1 MDWLGNTAL
10 WWIAAAALLA
20 GIELLVPG
28 VFLVF
33 AAFAAA
39 VTGLFL
45 LLFPD
50 LPVAA
55 QLVSFAAWTAASVAI
70 GRRWYRDYSPD
81 SADPLLNDRGARMI
95 GEVVTVVAPLTGGVG
110 RVRVG
115 DGEWPARGP
124 DLAVGE
130 RARVT
135 GVQGNCL
142 TIEPIAIP
150 NVPE

>member
-1 MDWLGNTAL
+1 MDWLGNAAW

-20 GIELLVPG
+20 GVELLVPG

-39 VTGLFL
+39 VTGVFL
-45 LLFPD
+45 LLFPE

-55 QLVSFAAWTAASVAI
+55 QLVSFAAWTAAGVAI
-70 GRRWYRDYSPD
+70 GKRWYRDYSPD
-81 SADPLLNDRGARMI
+81 STDPMLNDRGARLI
-95 GEVVTVVAPLTGGVG
+95 GEVVVVVAPLTGGGG

-124 DLAVGE
+124 DLAIGE

-135 GVQGNCL
+135 GLQGTCL
-142 TIEPIAIP
+142 IVEPFALP
-150 NVPE
+150 NVSE